1 MKPIGNKMLASIALA
16 LVGALSLSATS
27 LSEYVNK
34 SKCDQVINKQLYEIC
49 YSYDYK
55 GAVAGWVK
63 LYGDLVKQDNVKKRP
78 KFYTEDDIPKEYR
91 VKPSDYNGIGN
102 TWNRGHII
110 VADRDFSYSQ
120 KAVLKTYTMANIV
133 PQSAMVNQKT
143 WIKVEKYGRV
153 LAERLGYINSITIIK
168 YGKNPERIKGGG
180 AIPKEYYRIYYNNDK
195 NFEKCFKY
203 ENTLNVDWQNDKL
216 RNHEI
221 DCSSI
226 KR

>member
-1 MKPIGNKMLASIALA
+1 MSIKLKFLAGIAFT
-16 LVGALSLSATS
+16 LVGALSLNATS
-27 LSEYVNK
+27 LSEFVDK
-34 SKCDQVINKQLYEIC
+34 SKCDQIIDKQLYQIC
-49 YSYDYK
+49 FSYKYK

-63 LYGDLVKQDNVKKRP
+63 LYGDLVKQDNEKERP
-78 KFYTEDDIPKEYR
+78 RFYTEDSLPKEYR

-110 VADRDFSYSQ
+110 VADRDFSYSY
-120 KAVLKTYTMANIV
+120 KSVLKTYTMANIV

-153 LAERLGYINSITIIK
+153 LAQKLGYINSITLIK
-168 YGKNPERIKGGG
+168 YGSNPERIKGGG
-180 AIPKEYYRIYYNNDK
+180 AIPTEFYRIYYNNDK

-203 ENTLNVDWQNDKL
+203 TNDVDVDWRSDKL

-221 DCSSI
+221 RCSSI
-226 KR
+226 KL

>member
-1 MKPIGNKMLASIALA
+1 MRLIKKRFFLGLVLA
-16 LVGALSLSATS
+16 LGSLTMLNATS
-27 LSEYVNK
+27 LSEFVDK
-34 SKCDQVINKQLYEIC
+34 SKCDQIIDKQLYQIC
-49 YSYDYK
+49 YSYKYK
-55 GAVAGWVK
+55 GAIAGWVK

-78 KFYTEDDIPKEYR
+78 KFYTEDSLPKEYR

-143 WIKVEKYGRV
+143 WIKAEKYGRV
-153 LAERLGYINSITIIK
+153 VAQKLGYLNSITIIK
-168 YGKNPERIKGGG
+168 YGNNPERIKGGG
-180 AIPKEYYRIYYNNDK
+180 AIPKEYYRIYYNDDK
-195 NFEKCFKY
+195 NFKKCFKY
-203 ENTLNVDWQNDKL
+203 ENTLDVDWKADKL

-226 KR
+226 RM